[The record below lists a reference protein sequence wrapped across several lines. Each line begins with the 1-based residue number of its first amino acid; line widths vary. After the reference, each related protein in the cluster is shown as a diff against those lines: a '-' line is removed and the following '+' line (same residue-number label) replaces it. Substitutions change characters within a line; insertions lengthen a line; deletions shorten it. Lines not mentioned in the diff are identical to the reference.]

1 MQILCT
7 IFIEISFHL
16 LPFALTLQPGFLNAF
31 CRSWQKKG
39 KAVKKTPTSINKQ
52 RPAAPTSAADRS
64 ALLER
69 SLKEEKMFK
78 SKTKCLTSMTK
89 SSASLSSSSPKP
101 PVSMDGLLKYDDLVA
116 LLSCGLCGKF
126 CGDNLLQC
134 RKGHVICRSCKNSS
148 KITSCK
154 TCKQTFVDAPNVVL
168 DKMINMIALP
178 CRFRESG
185 CSDYLFADKKIEH
198 ETFCPSRPIAC
209 QYSSEGCEQ
218 VLPYKELTN
227 HHHKCQYNPR
237 SRILKK

>member
-1 MQILCT
+1 
-7 IFIEISFHL
+7 
-16 LPFALTLQPGFLNAF
+16 
-31 CRSWQKKG
+31 
-39 KAVKKTPTSINKQ
+39 
-52 RPAAPTSAADRS
+52 
-64 ALLER
+64 
-69 SLKEEKMFK
+69 
-78 SKTKCLTSMTK
+78 MTK
-89 SSASLSSSSPKP
+89 SSASLSSSSPKST
-101 PVSMDGLLKYDDLVA
+101 VSMDGLLKYDDLVA

-134 RKGHVICRSCKNSS
+134 RKGHVLCRSCKNSS

-237 SRILKK
+237 SRILKKWNDFFAWGKMDSLVTGTHCS